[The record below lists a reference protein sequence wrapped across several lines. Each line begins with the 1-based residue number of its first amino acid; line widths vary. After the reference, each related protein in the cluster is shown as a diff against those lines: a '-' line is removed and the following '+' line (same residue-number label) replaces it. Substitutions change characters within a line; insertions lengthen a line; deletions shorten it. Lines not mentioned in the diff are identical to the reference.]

1 MNLFGIGVD
10 IVDIER
16 IKKIYLKYD
25 RKFAKKILSDNEIK
39 NFDLS
44 KNKISFLAK
53 RFAAK
58 EAIGKALGV
67 GIMNGYLLKNISVDN
82 DKYGQPIA
90 KLNKKKEFE
99 KYIDKTIHLTISDEK
114 KFAIANALILT
125 K

>member
-16 IKKIYLKYD
+16 IKEIYLKYD

-58 EAIGKALGV
+58 EAIGKAFGI

-82 DKYGQPIA
+82 DEYGKPIA

-99 KYIDKTIHLTISDEK
+99 KYIDKTIYLTISDEK

>member
-58 EAIGKALGV
+58 EAIGKALGI
-67 GIMNGYLLKNISVDN
+67 GILNGYLLKNISVNN
-82 DKYGQPIA
+82 DKYGKPIA

-99 KYIDKTIHLTISDEK
+99 KYFDKTIHLTISDEK

>member
-58 EAIGKALGV
+58 EAIGKAFGI

-82 DKYGQPIA
+82 DEYGKPIA

-99 KYIDKTIHLTISDEK
+99 KYIDKTIYLTISDEK

>member
-25 RKFAKKILSDNEIK
+25 RKFAKKILSDNEIE
-39 NFDLS
+39 NFNLS

-58 EAIGKALGV
+58 EAIGKAFGI

-82 DKYGQPIA
+82 DKYGKPIA
-90 KLNKKKEFE
+90 ELNKEKEFE

>member
-25 RKFAKKILSDNEIK
+25 RKFAKKILSDNEIE
-39 NFDLS
+39 NFNLS

-58 EAIGKALGV
+58 EAIGKAFGI
-67 GIMNGYLLKNISVDN
+67 GIMNGYLLKNISIDN
-82 DKYGQPIA
+82 DEYGKPIA

>member
-39 NFDLS
+39 SFDLS

-58 EAIGKALGV
+58 EAIGKAFGI

-82 DKYGQPIA
+82 DKYGKPIA
-90 KLNKKKEFE
+90 KLNKKKEFK
-99 KYIDKTIHLTISDEK
+99 KYFDKTIHLTISDEK

>member
-10 IVDIER
+10 IVDVER

-58 EAIGKALGV
+58 EAIGKAFGI

-82 DKYGQPIA
+82 DKYGKPIA
-90 KLNKKKEFE
+90 ELNKEKKFE

>member
-39 NFDLS
+39 IFDLS

-58 EAIGKALGV
+58 EAIGKAFGI
-67 GIMNGYLLKNISVDN
+67 GIMNGYLLKNISIDN
-82 DKYGQPIA
+82 DEYGKPIA

-99 KYIDKTIHLTISDEK
+99 KYIGKTIHLTISDEK

>member
-25 RKFAKKILSDNEIK
+25 RKFAKKILSDNEIE
-39 NFDLS
+39 NFNLS

-58 EAIGKALGV
+58 EAIGKAFGI
-67 GIMNGYLLKNISVDN
+67 GIMNGYLLKNISIDN
-82 DKYGQPIA
+82 DKHGKPIA

>member
-82 DKYGQPIA
+82 DKYGKPIA
-90 KLNKKKEFE
+90 ELNKEKKFE

>member
-25 RKFAKKILSDNEIK
+25 RKFVKKILSDNEIK
-39 NFDLS
+39 SFDLS

-58 EAIGKALGV
+58 EAIGKAF
-67 GIMNGYLLKNISVDN
+67 GIGILNGYLLKNISVHN
-82 DKYGQPIA
+82 DEYGKPIA
-90 KLNKKKEFE
+90 K
-99 KYIDKTIHLTISDEK
+99 
-114 KFAIANALILT
+114 
-125 K
+125 